1 MMPRAPIPESTSP
14 SLEVERA
21 VFYVQFCAILGV
33 GGGGEGVGE
42 LLGIN
47 SVYSSLASCIR
58 LSNSFSIS
66 FE

>member
-21 VFYVQFCAILGV
+21 VFDVQFCAILGV

-42 LLGIN
+42 LLFFGILDK
-47 SVYSSLASCIR
+47 VIKLFQHFI
-58 LSNSFSIS
+58 
-66 FE
+66 